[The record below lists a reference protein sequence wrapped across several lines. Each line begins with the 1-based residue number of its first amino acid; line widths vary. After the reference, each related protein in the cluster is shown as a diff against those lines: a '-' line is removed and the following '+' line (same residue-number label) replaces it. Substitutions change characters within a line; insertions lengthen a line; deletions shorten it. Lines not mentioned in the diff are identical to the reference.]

1 MAHKRIH
8 SKNKVRIEFEQ
19 ETIYK
24 WLIVLGSFI
33 VYFIADGVSLSFG
46 IFTREFINYFNKTDS
61 QALVFLT
68 PALIQALPLFLSPFV
83 CYLIEKYSCRP
94 IAFVGSTLIVLSF
107 ILTRFLVDDIIS
119 LNLIMGF
126 MTSCGLAMV
135 YIPAYL
141 IISFYFDKTRALAT
155 GIAVSGSGL
164 GLFVLSPLS
173 EYLINLYEW
182 RDTCFLFGAISSHLF
197 ISACLFRSIK
207 KRSSNGSSS
216 DELQAASS
224 NENKLSKLNKFKHEF
239 SKIYS
244 TRTFLIINLS
254 YFILAFAIITPY
266 NFLPIHIESNNLIDP
281 SSLSISLIGI
291 STLIGQII
299 IGIISDR
306 FRSFNWLIYAVCII
320 LAGLA
325 TSFIPFLRD
334 IKLIYVYSVV
344 FGFTT
349 SVNYVLQSSLVI
361 EALGLANLTLG
372 FGCLQ
377 LSQGFSTLSGTVL
390 LGWLKDNMNNY
401 DMVFHISGA
410 IIILSGLILI
420 LWPLT
425 KEKKLK
431 RQNTNLNVIGNEL

>member
-1 MAHKRIH
+1 MTRKRIH
-8 SKNKVRIEFEQ
+8 SKDKIQIELKQ
-19 ETIYK
+19 ETIFK

-46 IFTREFINYFNKTDS
+46 IFTREFINYFNKADS
-61 QALVFLT
+61 QAVVFLT

-107 ILTRFLVDDIIS
+107 ILTRFLVNDLIS

-173 EYLINLYEW
+173 EYLIDLYEW

-207 KRSSNGSSS
+207 NGSSNKPSTNEMQIEEHS
-216 DELQAASS
+216 DKISTW
-224 NENKLSKLNKFKHEF
+224 NKFKHEF
-239 SKIYS
+239 IKIYS
-244 TRTFLIINLS
+244 TKTFLITNLS
-254 YFILAFAIITPY
+254 YFILAFTIIAPY

-291 STLIGQII
+291 STLVGQII
-299 IGIISDR
+299 IGLLSDR
-306 FRSFNWLIYAVCII
+306 YRSLNWLIYAICII

-325 TSFIPFLRD
+325 TILIPFLKD
-334 IKLIYVYSVV
+334 IKLIYAYSVI

-390 LGWLKDNMNNY
+390 LGWLKDNMDNY
-401 DMVFHISGA
+401 NMVFHISGS
-410 IIILSGLILI
+410 IMILSGLILI
-420 LWPLT
+420 LWPFT
-425 KEKKLK
+425 KPKKAK
-431 RQNTNLNVIGNEL
+431 RQHSNLNGNEII

>member
-1 MAHKRIH
+1 MR
-8 SKNKVRIEFEQ
+8 SKNRIENQLRQ
-19 ETIYK
+19 ETIFK

-61 QALVFLT
+61 QAVVFLT

-94 IAFVGSTLIVLSF
+94 IAFAGSTLIVLSF
-107 ILTRFLVDDIIS
+107 ILTRFLVNDLIS

-173 EYLINLYEW
+173 EYLIDLYEW
-182 RDTCFLFGAISSHLF
+182 RDACFLFGAISSHLF

-207 KRSSNGSSS
+207 KKSSKT
-216 DELQAASS
+216 LSS
-224 NENKLSKLNKFKHEF
+224 NELKIEDDTNKLSKRDKFKHEF
-239 SKIYS
+239 IKIYS
-244 TRTFLIINLS
+244 TRTFLITNLS
-254 YFILAFAIITPY
+254 YFILAFTIIAPY
-266 NFLPIHIESNNLIDP
+266 NFLPIHIESNNLNDP

-299 IGIISDR
+299 IGLVSDR

-325 TSFIPFLRD
+325 TSLIPLLRD
-334 IKLIYVYSVV
+334 IKLIYAYSVV

-390 LGWLKDNMNNY
+390 LGWLKDNMDNY
-401 DMVFHISGA
+401 DMVFYISGS
-410 IIILSGLILI
+410 IMILSGLILI
-420 LWPLT
+420 LWPFT
-425 KEKKLK
+425 KVKKSK
-431 RQNTNLNVIGNEL
+431 SQHSNS

>member
-1 MAHKRIH
+1 MTRKRIH
-8 SKNKVRIEFEQ
+8 SKDKIQIELKQ
-19 ETIYK
+19 ETIFK
-24 WLIVLGSFI
+24 WLIVIGSFI

-46 IFTREFINYFNKTDS
+46 IFTREFINYFNKADS
-61 QALVFLT
+61 QAVVFLT

-107 ILTRFLVDDIIS
+107 ILTRFLVNDLIS

-173 EYLINLYEW
+173 EYLIDLYEW

-207 KRSSNGSSS
+207 NGSSNKPS
-216 DELQAASS
+216 TNELQIEEH
-224 NENKLSKLNKFKHEF
+224 NDKMSKWSKFKHEF
-239 SKIYS
+239 IKIYS
-244 TRTFLIINLS
+244 TKTFLITNLS
-254 YFILAFAIITPY
+254 YFILAFTIIAPY

-291 STLIGQII
+291 STLVGQII
-299 IGIISDR
+299 IGLLSDR
-306 FRSFNWLIYAVCII
+306 YRSLNWLIYAICII

-325 TSFIPFLRD
+325 TILIPFLKD
-334 IKLIYVYSVV
+334 IKLIYAYSVI

-349 SVNYVLQSSLVI
+349 SVNYVLQ
-361 EALGLANLTLG
+361 
-372 FGCLQ
+372 
-377 LSQGFSTLSGTVL
+377 
-390 LGWLKDNMNNY
+390 
-401 DMVFHISGA
+401 
-410 IIILSGLILI
+410 
-420 LWPLT
+420 
-425 KEKKLK
+425 
-431 RQNTNLNVIGNEL
+431 